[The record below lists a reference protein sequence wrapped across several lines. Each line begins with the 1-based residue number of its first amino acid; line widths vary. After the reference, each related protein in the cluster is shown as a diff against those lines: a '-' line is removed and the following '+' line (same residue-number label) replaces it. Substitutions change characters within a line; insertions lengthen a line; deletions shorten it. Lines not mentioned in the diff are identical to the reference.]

1 MKHIV
6 LALLVTLV
14 ASFLSSVL
22 FFSPQINGSFK
33 EAVSPKATISA
44 QSIVEPSSFVIDGLV
59 ENRLNLTYMQLESF
73 PLVSEFAE
81 LHCVG
86 SGDGRGGPS
95 VKYVWTGVPL
105 FYLLNL
111 ADVIPGTYRKVVFN
125 ATDGYSDSVPLDVAM
140 NPTTL
145 IGLKANGT
153 DLRHLSGF
161 GSDYRL
167 VLPGRWGYKW
177 VKLIQQISVVDYN
190 YNGTYESYG
199 DSDDAMRPNMT
210 LAQINPPS
218 FNYTTAWG
226 EIEALTNSSIESFTI
241 NHGNQLTFNVTGSEG
256 TSGYFYVIVP
266 RNLLIQPYQVSL
278 DGEPT
283 SYTLTVSN
291 NYAYFWLTY
300 AHSSHI
306 IQINGVGS
314 PSGNSGGGPHSTFR
328 ET

>member
-1 MKHIV
+1 MKHVV

-14 ASFLSSVL
+14 ASVLSSTL

-33 EAVSPKATISA
+33 ETVPHTPTIST
-44 QSIVEPSSFVIDGLV
+44 QGIVEPSSFVIDGLV
-59 ENRLNLTYMQLESF
+59 ENRLNLTYTQLQSF

-111 ADVIPGTYRKVVFN
+111 ARVIPGTYRKVVFN
-125 ATDGYSDSVPLDVAM
+125 ATDGFSDSIPLDAAM

-153 DLRHLSGF
+153 DLRQISGF

-177 VKLIQQISVVDYN
+177 VKLIKQISVVDYN
-190 YNGTYESYG
+190 YNGTYESMG
-199 DSDDAMRPNMT
+199 DSDSALRPNMT
-210 LAQINPPS
+210 LPQTNPPS
-218 FNYTTAWG
+218 FNYTTVWG

-241 NHGNQLTFNVTGSEG
+241 NQGKQFAFSVTGSEG
-256 TSGYFYVIVP
+256 TLGYFYMIVP
-266 RNLLIQPYQVSL
+266 RNLLTQPYQVSI

-283 SYTLTVSN
+283 SYSLTLSN
-291 NYAYFWLTY
+291 NYAYLWLTY
-300 AHSSHI
+300 THSSHI

-314 PSGNSGGGPHSTFR
+314 PSNSGGGARSTFLK
-328 ET
+328 T

>member
-1 MKHIV
+1 MKCIV
-6 LALLVTLV
+6 VALLVTLV
-14 ASFLSSVL
+14 ASVLFSVL
-22 FFSPQINGSFK
+22 FFSPQIDGSFN
-33 EAVSPKATISA
+33 EAVSPKATTSA
-44 QSIVEPSSFVIDGLV
+44 TSIVEPSSFVIDGLV

-105 FYLLNL
+105 FYLLSL
-111 ADVIPGTYRKVVFN
+111 AEVIPGTYRKVVFN
-125 ATDGYSDSVPLDVAM
+125 ATDGFSDSVPLDVAM

-153 DLRHLSGF
+153 DLRQLSGF

-177 VKLIQQISVVDYN
+177 VKLIKQISVVDYN

-199 DSDDAMRPNMT
+199 DSDVALRPNMT
-210 LAQINPPS
+210 LAQTNPPS

-226 EIEALTNSSIESFTI
+226 EIEALTNSSIGSFTI
-241 NHGNQLTFNVTGSEG
+241 NQGKQFAFSITGLEG
-256 TSGYFYVIVP
+256 TSGYFYVMVP

-278 DGEPT
+278 DGEPA

-291 NYAYFWLTY
+291 SYAYLWLTY
-300 AHSSHI
+300 AHNSHI

-314 PSGNSGGGPHSTFR
+314 ALNPGGGGAHARFL